1 MNMIG
6 RRLLLPMT
14 AVGRRMG
21 MQASF
26 KQLSFSARQPIHQSY
41 LSFAVKGNRRF
52 YSVISEE
59 CKAKSYDY
67 KGIKE
72 LVQYP
77 KDDVIIVDV
86 REPVEYQQGHIP
98 GAINIPFKSNPG
110 ALGLNDEEF
119 EENFGFPK
127 PDPKKELV
135 FYCLAGIRST
145 AAEDLAKTFGYKN
158 RGNYVGSWE
167 DWVSNEV
174 KTQPPSSSSSS
185 TA

>member
-6 RRLLLPMT
+6 RRLLFPMS
-14 AVGRRMG
+14 AVGRRIAF
-21 MQASF
+21 QPTI
-26 KQLSFSARQPIHQSY
+26 KHLSFATRQPISKAR
-41 LSFAVKGNRRF
+41 LSANKFHRF
-52 YSVISEE
+52 YSVIAEE
-59 CKAKSYDY
+59 CKAKLYDY
-67 KGIKE
+67 QAIKD
-72 LVQYP
+72 LTKSP
-77 KDDVIIVDV
+77 KEDVVIVDV
-86 REPVEYQQGHIP
+86 REPVEYQEGHIP
-98 GAINIPFKSNPG
+98 GAINLPFKSCPG
-110 ALGLNDEEF
+110 ALGLNNEDF
-119 EENFGFPK
+119 EENFGFSK

-174 KTQPPSSSSSS
+174 KTQPPST